1 MERLSL
7 FIFHKIYGCFCC
19 EKNIRTTKELLWL
32 FSLKEIRTMA
42 LDHVSRQIRPHF
54 VRPEAH
60 QRVLVYLQGL
70 TLDASRKNAW
80 QVAEAMGEAAPYAIQ
95 HVLDRAKWD
104 CDGVRDE
111 LRASVREALS
121 SPNAVLVIDETG
133 FLKKGEKSVGVQ
145 RQYGLKIARSALPVH
160 VDTPWWSANCICP
173 KAGLNFPTL

>member
-1 MERLSL
+1 
-7 FIFHKIYGCFCC
+7 
-19 EKNIRTTKELLWL
+19 
-32 FSLKEIRTMA
+32 MA
-42 LDHVSRQIRPHF
+42 LDHLSRQIRPHF

-70 TLDASRKNAW
+70 MSDASRKNAW
-80 QVAEAMGEAAPYAIQ
+80 QVAEAMGEVAPYAIQ

-133 FLKKGEKSVGVQ
+133 FLKKGGNRWESNGSTVA
-145 RQYGLKIARSALPVH
+145 RLDGLKIARSAFFWLTPVR
-160 VDTPWWSANCICP
+160 VDTPWWIANCICP
-173 KAGLNFPTL
+173 KAEQTTRSTAEKRMCQKG